1 MSGQFLND
9 AARAGI
15 ARAIAGIEAAS
26 SVEVVVAFRHQSS
39 TYRHANIIIA
49 TVAAFVSLAIML
61 FVDHAF
67 SLAAILI
74 DPFVMALLAGIA
86 VEWLPGVK
94 RQLTPYT
101 TRHAK
106 VERSARSTFIERGV
120 HATRDRT
127 GLLVYIS
134 WLEQDI
140 ALVPDV
146 GLSLPAD
153 AEQKLT
159 SAMHA
164 GGAAVA
170 KALGSLA
177 AALGEAAP
185 RRADDK
191 NELPDAI
198 VEHDA

>member
-1 MSGQFLND
+1 MSAQFLDD
-9 AARAGI
+9 AARQGL
-15 ARAIAGIEAAS
+15 ARAIADIEAAS
-26 SVEVVVAFRHQSS
+26 SVEVIVAFRHQSS
-39 TYRHANIIIA
+39 TYRHANMIVAA
-49 TVAAFVSLAIML
+49 TVAFVSLAVML

-74 DPFVMALLAGIA
+74 DPFVMAVIAGVA

-94 RQLTPYT
+94 RVLTPRAR
-101 TRHAK
+101 RHAK
-106 VERSARSTFIERGV
+106 VERSARATFIERGV

-140 ALVPDV
+140 VLVPDV
-146 GLSLPAD
+146 GLKLPAD
-153 AEQKLT
+153 AEQTLA
-159 SAMHA
+159 SAVHA

-177 AALGEAAP
+177 SALGEVAP
-185 RRADDK
+185 RRADDL